1 MMAEGAAGGSDSKLM
16 TGGVV
21 LGCKYGRAPNGRL
34 SPAPSP
40 VILCRLGL
48 ADDGRLPCAVTR
60 FQSHWFERLRTLANN
75 KSSKKRILINETK
88 RLRNR
93 PYRSAART
101 YVKKAEIAIK
111 AGDKDAAATA
121 VGEALSMLD
130 RVAGKG
136 IIHSNNAARR
146 KSRLM
151 KKYNALSAAA

>member
-1 MMAEGAAGGSDSKLM
+1 M
-16 TGGVV
+16 
-21 LGCKYGRAPNGRL
+21 
-34 SPAPSP
+34 
-40 VILCRLGL
+40 
-48 ADDGRLPCAVTR
+48 
-60 FQSHWFERLRTLANN
+60 ANN

-93 PYRSAART
+93 PYISAART
-101 YVKKAEIAIK
+101 YVKKAEVAIK
-111 AGDKDAAATA
+111 AGDKDAASAA

-151 KKYNALSAAA
+151 KKYNALGAAA